1 MKFMKSYWT
10 DIKTNYV
17 FQQDVRAYA
26 GNFIYVVRLQVDVGD
41 RLDDTF
47 SSVLLYFSEK
57 KPKKIDF
64 VSDGHC

>member
-1 MKFMKSYWT
+1 MKFMKSYRT

-26 GNFIYVVRLQVDVGD
+26 GNFIYVLRLQVDVGD

-47 SSVLLYFSEK
+47 F
-57 KPKKIDF
+57 
-64 VSDGHC
+64 